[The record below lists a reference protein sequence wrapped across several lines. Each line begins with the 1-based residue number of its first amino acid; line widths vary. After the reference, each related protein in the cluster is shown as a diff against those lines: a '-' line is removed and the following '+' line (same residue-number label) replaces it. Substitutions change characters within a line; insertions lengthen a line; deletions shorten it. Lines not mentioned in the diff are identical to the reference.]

1 MATME
6 FNLMD
11 VLIGSSLAIGLV
23 FLFDAIRRWIRAA

>member
-11 VLIGSSLAIGLV
+11 VLIGGSLAIGLV
-23 FLFDAIRRWIRAA
+23 FLVDFIRRRIRAA

>member
-11 VLIGSSLAIGLV
+11 VLIGSSVAIGLV
-23 FLFDAIRRWIRAA
+23 FLWDVIRRWRRAA